1 MRENPFRERR
11 FSSPRSGT
19 DNRHSF
25 FEKLWIYLQVVLKYR
40 NRIKLLCCHFYFRSR
55 KPQRLWLQRE
65 KQWLNRR

>member
-40 NRIKLLCCHFYFRSR
+40 NRTKLLCCHFYFRSR